1 MPAHSAEDLPM
12 FYACM
17 HFHSINGGRVDL
29 GKLVDKWHSMFPLA
43 AQSMTGITIDGYTSE
58 RKKVVLAE
66 ALKGCRDGYKA
77 FTVTL
82 DDAKLLVVPSRGV
95 YVEIDAE
102 KAKWSALGYT
112 HTHIHANK
120 KTHTH
125 THTYTHIHIVVSS

>member
-1 MPAHSAEDLPM
+1 VYELHHDPEVPSAVEYLCMLRAEHLSKTNDCLFLQGLEETMPAHSAEDLPM

-58 RKKVVLAE
+58 REKVVLAE

-82 DDAKLLVVPSRGV
+82 DDAKLLVVPSRGSM
-95 YVEIDAE
+95 
-102 KAKWSALGYT
+102 WR
-112 HTHIHANK
+112 
-120 KTHTH
+120 
-125 THTYTHIHIVVSS
+125 